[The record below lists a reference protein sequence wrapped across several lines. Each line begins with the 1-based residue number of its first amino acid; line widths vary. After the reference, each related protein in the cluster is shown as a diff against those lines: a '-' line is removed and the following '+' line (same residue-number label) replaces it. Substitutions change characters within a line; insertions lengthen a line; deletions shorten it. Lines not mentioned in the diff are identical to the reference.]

1 MDAEMISPGRGGF
14 ESSRRGR
21 RSRLD
26 PLVWIAIALML
37 LAILA
42 FAFTGLLAPSKAKAK
57 AQGSL
62 YCGAIVTQ
70 NVTLQHD
77 LYGCVEGGITIARSG
92 VTVDL
97 NGHTITGLGEG
108 DGIAA
113 AGVTGVTVKN
123 GSVVNF
129 EAGMRLAGVSRSLV
143 QDVRFRLNS
152 DASAWIEGSTGNKFL
167 RLTMTENGDGGFRL
181 IASSKNRI
189 AGSAVSGASDFGVGL
204 EKLSS
209 YNRLVQNKVTLA
221 GEGVKIDDGTG
232 NRVFR
237 NTLSHNGGAGV
248 EVASDA
254 HQTRIN
260 ENQTNFNG
268 GDGIFVEAFGAQIN
282 RNRSGCNGGLGINAT
297 QLAVGKDNV
306 AGANGDNVGCAGV
319 VCRIN
324 LSCGAE

>member
-1 MDAEMISPGRGGF
+1 MDSEMISPVRGGF
-14 ESSRRGR
+14 QATRRGR

-26 PLVWIAIALML
+26 PFVWIAIGLTL
-37 LAILA
+37 LALLA
-42 FAFTGLLAPSKAKAK
+42 FAFTGLVAPSKAR
-57 AQGSL
+57 AQGGV
-62 YCGAIVTQ
+62 YCGAYITQ

-77 LYGCVEGGITIARSG
+77 LYGCVHGGITIAKSG

-129 EAGMRLAGVSRSLV
+129 EAGLRFAGVTRSLV
-143 QDVRFRLNS
+143 HDTRFSMNS

-181 IASSKNRI
+181 IGSSKNRI
-189 AGSAVSGASDFGVGL
+189 AGSTISGASDSGVGM
-204 EKLSS
+204 EGLSS
-209 YNRLVQNKVTLA
+209 YNRLVRNKVTLA

-237 NTLSHNGGAGV
+237 NTLSYNGGAGV
-248 EVASDA
+248 EVAADA
-254 HQTRIN
+254 HATRIN
-260 ENQTNFNG
+260 QNQTHFNG
-268 GDGIFVEAFGAQIN
+268 ADGIFIEAFGAQVN
-282 RNRSGCNGGLGINAT
+282 RNHSGCNGGMGIKAT
-297 QLAVGKDNV
+297 QLAVGNDNV
-306 AGANGDNVGCAGV
+306 AGGNGDNVGCEGV